1 MKKKNV
7 ITEEDTLVSKRL
19 REIWDEKKDELGLS
33 QEKAAGRMGFST
45 QAAVSQFLNGRIAL
59 NKENV
64 LKFSELLG
72 VSPEEIDPSIEPL
85 LKPVRLA
92 ERKKNSAIVNNVT
105 KFPLYNSEQVLE
117 IFKNGK
123 TVTPITYI
131 PAVKEASEDAFWI
144 VVTGHS
150 MTAAQGIKPSFPEGV
165 MILVDPKLPVT
176 TGSFCVASL
185 DKNKSLTFKKYDLDA
200 GLGYLV
206 PLNAAYRTL
215 KCDED
220 TKLIGRVIHT
230 QWPEEFFR

>member
-19 REIWDEKKDELGLS
+19 REIWDEKKEELGLS

-64 LKFSELLG
+64 LKFAELLG

-92 ERKKNSAIVNNVT
+92 ERQKNSNSINNVK
-105 KFPLYNSEQVLE
+105 KFPLYTSEQVLE
-117 IFKNGK
+117 LYKSGK
-123 TVTPITYI
+123 TLTSATYI
-131 PAVKEASEDAFWI
+131 PALNEASRDAFWMI
-144 VVTGHS
+144 VSGHS

-165 MILVDPKLPVT
+165 MILVDPQVPVRN
-176 TGSFCVASL
+176 GGFCVAAL
-185 DKNKSLTFKKYDLDA
+185 DKNTSLTFKKFDFDA
-200 GLGYLV
+200 GSGYLV

-220 TKLIGRVIHT
+220 TILIGTVIHT
-230 QWPEEFFR
+230 QWPEELFK